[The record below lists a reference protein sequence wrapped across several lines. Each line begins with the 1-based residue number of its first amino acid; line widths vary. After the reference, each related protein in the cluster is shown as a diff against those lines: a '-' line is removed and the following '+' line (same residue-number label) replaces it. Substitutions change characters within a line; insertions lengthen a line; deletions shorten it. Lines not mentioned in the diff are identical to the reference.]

1 MFKIISRF
9 IGLFLFCYFAII
21 ANIEAKNNANDSIT
35 EVTTEWQLVNIN
47 YLSNSTTDF
56 ELIDQMYRS
65 LKKYQLKV
73 ININ

>member
-1 MFKIISRF
+1 MFKIINRF
-9 IGLFLFCYFAII
+9 VGLFLFCYIAII
-21 ANIEAKNNANDSIT
+21 ANTEAKNNANDSVKDDTI
-35 EVTTEWQLVNIN
+35 EWQLVNIN